1 MCKYELDEEQA
12 TIIKRA
18 LAHWLDTLSDEALK
32 LVKRNQFAQAI
43 EYVHEGANA
52 TAVLKTLCEQ
62 GPIHE

>member
-1 MCKYELDEEQA
+1 MHKYELDEEQA

-43 EYVHEGANA
+43 EYVHEWANA

-62 GPIHE
+62 EPNHE

>member
-1 MCKYELDEEQA
+1 MCKYELDNEQVI
-12 TIIKRA
+12 IIKRA

-52 TAVLKTLCEQ
+52 TLVLKAICEQ
-62 GPIHE
+62 EPTQE